1 MRTFAS
7 IPEAVSAV
15 QKGKMLIIVDHPR
28 RENEGDLYIAADAAT
43 PTALTTMIKHAGGI
57 LCASITEG
65 QARRLGLPLMVPV
78 RENKEKTGVN
88 FTVSVS
94 AARGITTGVSAHDRA
109 RTVRILADPRSRAKD
124 IVKPGHV
131 FGLVARQGGVL
142 EREGHTEA
150 AVDLSRLAGRAPAGV
165 LCEIVGS
172 SGRMA
177 KREEVFRLSKRL
189 GIKIV
194 AISDLVAYLQAH
206 PLPRPSRGSSVV
218 RIASSKLPTPHGTF
232 AITAYRSVLDGREHA
247 ALVLGKTRKDM
258 LVRVHSSCLTGDTL
272 FSLRCDCGEQLEES
286 MRRIGKAGAGV
297 IVYASQEG
305 RGIGLGNKIRAY
317 ALQDTGL
324 DTVEANLALG
334 FSADQRTYEAA
345 ADILKDLGVREVHLL
360 TNNPVKE
367 QGLGKFGIAVTKRVP
382 LEMKPHKT
390 DRAYLKIKKQKLGH
404 RLSRV

>member
-1 MRTFAS
+1 MNTFAS
-7 IPEAVSAV
+7 IPEAINDVR
-15 QKGKMLIIVDHPR
+15 KGKMLIIVDHPR

-43 PTALTTMIKHAGGI
+43 PAALTTMIKHAGGI

-94 AARGITTGVSAHDRA
+94 AARGITTGVSAH
-109 RTVRILADPRSRAKD
+109 SRAKD

-189 GIKIV
+189 GIQIV
-194 AISDLVAYLQAH
+194 AISDLIAYLREH
-206 PLPRPSRGSSVV
+206 PLPRPSHGPSVV
-218 RIASSKLPTPHGTF
+218 RIASSKLPTAHGTF
-232 AITAYRSVLDGREHA
+232 AITAYRSVPDGREHA
-247 ALVLGKTRKDM
+247 ALVLGKPRKNM
-258 LVRVHSSCLTGDTL
+258 LVRVHSSCLTGDAL

-305 RGIGLGNKIRAY
+305 RGIGLCNKIRAY

-334 FSADQRTYEAA
+334 FSADHRTYEAA
-345 ADILKDLGVREVHLL
+345 ADILKDLGIREVHLL

-367 QGLGKFGIAVTKRVP
+367 QELGTFGIAVTKRVP
-382 LEMKPHKT
+382 LEMKPHT
-390 DRAYLKIKKQKLGH
+390 ANRAYLKIKKQKLW
-404 RLSRV
+404 